1 VERVKGLGGVF
12 MRSPDPSALARW
24 YAQHLGIDTMVE
36 GESEDVWFPDAGPL
50 VFAPFPADT
59 DYFGRR
65 DQQMMIN
72 YRVADLDRMLAQL
85 RAGGVE
91 VLDRTDE
98 LPGIGRFGWATDPDG
113 NRIELWEPR
122 GPSEEAAAGG

>member
-1 VERVKGLGGVF
+1 MERVKGLGGIF
-12 MRSPDPSALARW
+12 LRSPDPVALARW
-24 YAQHLGIDTMVE
+24 YATHLGIAVMVE
-36 GESEDVWFPDAGPL
+36 GESEDAWLPDAGPL

-65 DQQMMIN
+65 DQQVMVN
-72 YRVADLDRMLAQL
+72 YRVGNLDRMLAQL
-85 RAGGVE
+85 RAGGVD

-122 GPSEEAAAGG
+122 GPSEESAAGG